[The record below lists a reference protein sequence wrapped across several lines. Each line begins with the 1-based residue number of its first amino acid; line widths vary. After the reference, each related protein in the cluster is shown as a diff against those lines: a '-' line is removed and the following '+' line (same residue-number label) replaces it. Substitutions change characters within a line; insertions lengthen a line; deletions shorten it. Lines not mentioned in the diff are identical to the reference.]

1 MRERNIHPSRAV
13 TGVITSLV
21 AFDHLPT
28 TDELEFVGMVESGED
43 LIFDTLCS
51 NSESDHVSPTSS
63 EGRRPNDGESKAHM
77 TLATPAQMEG
87 AGVIGS
93 TREMR

>member
-1 MRERNIHPSRAV
+1 M
-13 TGVITSLV
+13 GVITSLV
-21 AFDHLPT
+21 AFGHLPI

-43 LIFDTLCS
+43 LIFDALCS
-51 NSESDHVSPTSS
+51 NLESDHVSPTSS
-63 EGRRPNDGESKAHM
+63 DGRRPSDGESKAHI

-93 TREMR
+93 TREMG